1 MTKLVESGDD
11 AATSHLKSYE
21 NVINPLTPVSAT
33 FRGIKPPSI
42 MQTMNS
48 QVNQT
53 TTTTATT
60 TTINQFNSSSS
71 TSTTSSS
78 NNSGGVQ
85 VATASIM
92 VGGDNHSTSSSSSVS
107 YKARQMTT
115 NGPQDFLY
123 ISTMAATVTN
133 PVVNDNSTS
142 SPQQQQL
149 TSPPSNLVQTSRICS
164 KSYTKIPEVVANSS
178 GSSGSSGSNS
188 KAYVPPTIPPV
199 PLTTSN
205 RASLS
210 KQQLNMTGGGVNTDL
225 LMMNGMSMSRS
236 VIVTAADA
244 AANNSV
250 AKAGYNRM
258 TMSSISRQNSKYE
271 TQQILLFQDIIQ

>member
-48 QVNQT
+48 QVNPT
-53 TTTTATT
+53 AITTATT

-92 VGGDNHSTSSSSSVS
+92 VGGGDNHSTSSSSSVS

-133 PVVNDNSTS
+133 QVNTVNDSTT

-210 KQQLNMTGGGVNTDL
+210 KQQLNMTGGGINTDL

-244 AANNSV
+244 AANNSA

-271 TQQILLFQDIIQ
+271 KFSYL